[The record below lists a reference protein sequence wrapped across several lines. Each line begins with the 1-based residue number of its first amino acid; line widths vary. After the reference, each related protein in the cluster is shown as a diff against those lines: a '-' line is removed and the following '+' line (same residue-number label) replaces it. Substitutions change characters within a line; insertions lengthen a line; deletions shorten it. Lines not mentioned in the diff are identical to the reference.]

1 MFKELEIKLNY
12 LFKNKKLLEEALT
25 HPSMSYNKKLKHFNY
40 EKLEFLG
47 DSILSMIINE
57 YLFKTHIQETE
68 GELSKRK
75 AFLVSKDTLYKIS
88 KDIDIGKFIIMTTGE
103 EQCGGRENIN
113 NLENVLEAIIGA
125 MYLDGGFEI
134 VKSFILSNWTKF
146 DKEKIKAPKDP
157 KTELQEIVQKKFKVL
172 PEYRLVKT
180 EIDKNRE
187 TFCVSLIIP
196 KYEPIELS
204 GCNIKQVEKE
214 LARLMLE
221 KINKVN

>member
-1 MFKELEIKLNY
+1 MFTELEIKLNY

-75 AFLVSKDTLYKIS
+75 AFLVSKDTLYKIA
-88 KDIDIGKFIIMTTGE
+88 KDINIGKFIIMTGGE

-134 VKSFILSNWTKF
+134 VKSFILSNWIEF

-180 EIDKNRE
+180 EINENKE
-187 TFCVSLIIP
+187 IFYVSLLIP

-204 GCNIKQVEKE
+204 GCNVKQIEKE